1 MWYQMC
7 AIDQGEIISGGLDW
21 SISTYTSDTKYKDIK
36 MCSKQRS
43 ATTVHNIEGML
54 LASE

>member
-1 MWYQMC
+1 MC